1 MKITMNLNILCL
13 VTVTL
18 MIVSSTNATKQSNG
32 IECDPKT
39 MDETTRWLFFLN
51 DPLRNIP
58 ETETERSQFCLEK
71 NQKEHYVKQYAK
83 RCLKAFPYQVT
94 TLLMYGVIRKNK
106 YYCNFNRG
114 KKDIVSMAKCLNAIK
129 PQATQCMNKLIDEA
143 MVTVNAPTKLKIG
156 LICCNYYKF
165 EECVSHEAS
174 ESTSPDCRENSVV
187 LIDELLEGYTG
198 QMIGHICTQY
208 RRDTDQCQ
216 KILRVP
222 KTWTR
227 DITNQTRYKSILPP
241 FIDILESIPA
251 RR

>member
-1 MKITMNLNILCL
+1 MQLFILFIAFTIICIT
-13 VTVTL
+13 
-18 MIVSSTNATKQSNG
+18 VSDAFKPNG
-32 IECDPKT
+32 VDCDPQA

-51 DPLRNIP
+51 DPKHNIP
-58 ETETERSQFCLEK
+58 ETESDRHEFCTERV
-71 NQKEHYVKQYAK
+71 QKELYVKNYAK

-106 YYCNFNRG
+106 YYCTFKRG
-114 KKDIVSMAKCLNAIK
+114 QKDIVGMAKCLNDIK
-129 PQATQCMNKLIDEA
+129 PMGDKCMSKLIDEA
-143 MVTVNAPTKLKIG
+143 MITINAPENLKIG

-165 EECVSHEAS
+165 EDCVTHEAS
-174 ESTSPDCRENSVV
+174 ESASKDCTETSVT
-187 LIDELLEGYTG
+187 LIEQLLEGYTG

-208 RRDTDQCQ
+208 RRETDQCQ

-227 DITNQTRYKSILPP
+227 ELTNQTRYKSILPP

-251 RR
+251 